1 MQPADVSLAVDVEQ
15 ARWQMWLMES
25 EAAMTA
31 DADAGVHPL
40 DSWARTVYL
49 ARLIAY
55 NAYMDYRNRRDY
67 E

>member
-1 MQPADVSLAVDVEQ
+1 VQADVTVMRDVEQ
-15 ARWQMWLMES
+15 ARWYLWLMDA

-55 NAYMDYRNRRDY
+55 NAFCDYRNRRDY